1 MCEKPTSN
9 DIPHGVVVEEQHCL
23 LEVADRR
30 TNQGV
35 DKECESD
42 MHHELLVMSRTVF
55 PIYFAAGVN
64 VQSVV
69 AE

>member
-1 MCEKPTSN
+1 M
-9 DIPHGVVVEEQHCL
+9 VEEQHCL